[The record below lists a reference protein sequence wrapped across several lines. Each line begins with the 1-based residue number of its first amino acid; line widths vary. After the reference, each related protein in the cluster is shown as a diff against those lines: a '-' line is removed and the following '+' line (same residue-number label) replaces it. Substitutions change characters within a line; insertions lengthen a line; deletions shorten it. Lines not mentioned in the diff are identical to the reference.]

1 MRKNYYKLNLEGST
15 FWQRNNDGTFTKRVF
30 NIKDNKELN
39 NIYLIKINDSEY
51 EEYLSKLKM
60 KILNNT
66 LVYPLGVDIDLTK
79 LTPSNSMEVLES
91 FNAIKLANANV
102 EYYNTIL
109 DLLEHSHYCEQV
121 TRKKEDI
128 QKIL

>member
-1 MRKNYYKLNLEGST
+1 MRKNYYKLNREGST

-30 NIKDNKELN
+30 NTKDNKELN

-51 EEYLSKLKM
+51 EEYLSKLRM

-66 LVYPLGVDIDLTK
+66 LVYPLGVDIDLSK

-102 EYYNTIL
+102 EYYNTII

-121 TRKKEDI
+121 TRKKEEND
-128 QKIL
+128 KIL